1 MILPAADE
9 LLAPVMAID
18 GFRLACLID
27 GSTGMVLA
35 SRENREF
42 RESHDGPAPP
52 TAAAGAADV
61 INALTLL
68 NGRLATGENLED
80 VMVTFS
86 DSFFMVRP
94 VGLDQQPPIL
104 LLVIA
109 DRQRTNLAMA
119 HRSIRD
125 FCASFTS

>member
-35 SRENREF
+35 SLENQ
-42 RESHDGPAPP
+42 DGLAPP
-52 TAAAGAADV
+52 NAPATAAAGAADV
-61 INALTLL
+61 INVLTLL

-86 DSFFMVRP
+86 DSFFMVRRL
-94 VGLDQQPPIL
+94 GLDREPQIL

>member
-35 SRENREF
+35 TREF
-42 RESHDGPAPP
+42 RDSRDGPAPP

-86 DSFFMVRP
+86 ESFFMVRP
-94 VGLDQQPPIL
+94 VGLDQQPQIL

>member
-1 MILPAADE
+1 
-9 LLAPVMAID
+9 MAID

-35 SRENREF
+35 SLENQ
-42 RESHDGPAPP
+42 DNPAPL

-61 INALTLL
+61 INVLTLL

-86 DSFFMVRP
+86 DSFFLVRP
-94 VGLDQQPPIL
+94 VGLDQEPQIL

-119 HRSIRD
+119 HRSIRE
-125 FCASFTS
+125 FCASFIS

>member
-42 RESHDGPAPP
+42 TVSHDGPAPP

-68 NGRLATGENLED
+68 NGRMATGENLED

-94 VGLDQQPPIL
+94 VGLDQQPQIL

>member
-27 GSTGMVLA
+27 GSTGMVL
-35 SRENREF
+35 SSFENQ
-42 RESHDGPAPP
+42 DGLAPS
-52 TAAAGAADV
+52 TAAAGAADIMYV
-61 INALTLL
+61 LTLL

-94 VGLDQQPPIL
+94 VGPDQQPQIL

-119 HRSIRD
+119 HRSIRE
-125 FCASFTS
+125 FCASFTL

>member
-35 SRENREF
+35 TREF
-42 RESHDGPAPP
+42 RENHGGPAPA

-68 NGRLATGENLED
+68 SGRMATGENLED

-94 VGLDQQPPIL
+94 VGLDQQPHIL

-109 DRQRTNLAMA
+109 DRQRTNLALA

>member
-35 SRENREF
+35 TREF
-42 RESHDGPAPP
+42 RENRDGPAPP

-68 NGRLATGENLED
+68 TGRLATGENLED

-94 VGLDQQPPIL
+94 VGLDQQIL

-119 HRSIRD
+119 HRSMRD

>member
-1 MILPAADE
+1 MILPEADE

-18 GFRLACLID
+18 GFRLGCLID

-35 SRENREF
+35 SL
-42 RESHDGPAPP
+42 ESQNGPTSP
-52 TAAAGAADV
+52 TAAAGAADI
-61 INALTLL
+61 INVLNLL
-68 NGRLATGENLED
+68 NGKLATGEHLED

-86 DSFFMVRP
+86 DSFFIVRP
-94 VGLDQQPPIL
+94 VRRDQQPPIL
-104 LLVIA
+104 LLVIT

>member
-27 GSTGMVLA
+27 GSTGMLLA
-35 SRENREF
+35 AREF
-42 RESHDGPAPP
+42 REHEDGPPPP
-52 TAAAGAADV
+52 TAAGAADV
-61 INALTLL
+61 INALALL

-94 VGLDQQPPIL
+94 VGLDQQPQIL